1 MGASPKKRKVDL
13 VVISDVHLGTSGC
26 KARELFRYLKS
37 IQPKT
42 LILNGDII
50 DGWQFKK
57 SFFPKHHTL
66 VLKQVLSIMA
76 KGAKVYYVT
85 GNHDELMR
93 KFVGFKLGNFKIVNK
108 VVLRLRG
115 KRAWVFHGDVFD
127 VVMEHSKW
135 LAKLGSIGYDLL
147 LWLNKTINWGLNAM
161 GKEPYS
167 FSKKI
172 KASVKGAVKFINNF
186 EETAARIAIDN
197 GYDYVVCGHIH
208 TPEMRKINNENG
220 EVMYLNSGD
229 WVESLT
235 GLEYNEGEWSIYSY
249 MDDEL
254 AKKTSIEKEEEGEL
268 DHKKLFKKLAEDVI
282 PDVRIDSV

>member
-1 MGASPKKRKVDL
+1 M
-13 VVISDVHLGTSGC
+13 ISDVHLGTSGC
-26 KARELFRYLKS
+26 KAQELFKYLKS
-37 IQPKT
+37 IQPAT
-42 LILNGDII
+42 LVLNGDII

-57 SFFPKHHTL
+57 SFFPKYHTL

-85 GNHDELMR
+85 GNHDEMMR
-93 KFVGFKLGNFKIVNK
+93 KFTGFKFGNFKVVNK
-108 VVLRLRG
+108 VSMKLKG
-115 KRAWVFHGDVFD
+115 KKAWIFHGDVFD

-135 LAKLGSIGYDLL
+135 LAKLGSLGYDILIWMNQL
-147 LWLNKTINWGLNAM
+147 VNFWLKRFGQ
-161 GKEPYS
+161 EPYS

-208 TPEMRKINNENG
+208 SPENRRIETEKG
-220 EVMYLNSGD
+220 SVVYLNSGD

-235 GLEYNEGEWSIYSY
+235 GLEYHDGEWKIYQY
-249 MDDEL
+249 YEDEV
-254 AKKTSIEKEEEGEL
+254 AKKIPVKEEDGE
-268 DHKKLFKKLAEDVI
+268 DISYKNLFNKLAEDVV
-282 PDVRIDSV
+282 PGLKS